1 MSYNVIFAQGTATV
15 TVPAGE
21 KIAVQAYSPASVFQE
36 VGYPNFP
43 ESQDLLTVVDN
54 TTYVSGAFTN
64 ATSVTIQAG
73 ASGAYYSIGVA
84 PDISNNGNWQPQ
96 GAPANIADGGTMIAT
111 AANVL
116 TGIITATPTQ
126 ARDIQ
131 LPTGENLD
139 LATEWAIGDSFD
151 FSVITLAAFALTITV
166 NTGITSIVG
175 SAATGAT
182 SGSVARFRLRKT
194 AADTFTAYRIG

>member
-1 MSYNVIFAQGTATV
+1 MSYNVVFAQGTVTV
-15 TVPAGE
+15 AVPAGE

-36 VGYPNFP
+36 VGFPQFP
-43 ESQDLLTVVDN
+43 EANDLLTVVNN
-54 TTYVSGAFTN
+54 TTYVSSAFTN
-64 ATSVTIQAG
+64 ATNVIIQAG
-73 ASGAYYSIGVA
+73 ASGAYYSVGVA
-84 PDISNNGNWQPQ
+84 PEISNNGNWQPQ
-96 GAPANIADGGTMIAT
+96 GAPANIADGASMIAT

-131 LPTGENLD
+131 LPTGANLD

-151 FSVITLAAFALTITV
+151 FSVITLAAFALTLTV
-166 NTGITSIVG
+166 NTGITAIVG